1 MKRRGAGIAVVR
13 GGNVLLIRRRDNG
26 LWDVPG
32 GGAGPGETPET
43 TARRELREETGLEV
57 GALSLLDVFSHPHTY
72 PDGNV
77 VHWETRVFTAPWAGG
92 EPRAGDDAADV
103 RWWPLD
109 GLPDEVSAATA
120 QYLAALRG
128 HA

>member
-1 MKRRGAGIAVVR
+1 MKRQGAGVAVVQ
-13 GGNVLLIRRRDNG
+13 GGQVLLIRRRDNG

-43 TARRELREETGLEV
+43 TARRELLEETGLKV
-57 GALSLLDVFSHPHTY
+57 GALSLVGSFSHPHTY

-77 VHWETRVFTAPWAGG
+77 VHWDTQVFIAPWAGG

-109 GLPDEVSAATA
+109 RLPDEVSDATT
-120 QYLAALRG
+120 QYFTALRG
-128 HA
+128 RA